1 MNRLYPLILAAL
13 LLVGATTAT
22 AQIVTIS
29 GTVTEAN
36 SGEAITGATV
46 ALFRESDSG
55 SAKPVRGG
63 ISNRFGF
70 YSIPKVAP
78 GRYRLVARSIGSQ
91 QRAQS
96 ILIPESGVPTLVET
110 EPADTTA
117 ADTTATECRMSFSAD
132 SSSPRLNIC
141 LQPKG
146 FMGREVVVTD
156 RRYDATIST
165 IAIDPLLSQKLP
177 SLGGEPDIMRTL
189 QLLPGIKAG
198 SEISSGLH
206 IRGGSPDQNLI
217 LLDGVTVYN
226 PSHIGGFLSTFNS
239 DAIRDVKVMKG
250 VFPAEY
256 GGRLSGVV
264 DMTMREGTQEK
275 FSGTAGISLL
285 NSRLTVEGPIS
296 DDITF
301 MVSGRRMYM
310 DLAMQ
315 LAGRPEDVPDY
326 YFYDLNGKLNWRL
339 SESDHLFV
347 SGYFGRDDFKT
358 DPRGTDQMLLNWGNA
373 TGNIRWSH
381 IISPT
386 MFTNFSAIFTNYDCS
401 TTLMDLFNGSASS
414 GFRTSSQIRDLTLR
428 GEAQIFAGEDHI
440 IKTGFEA
447 TEHQFKANATDVVT
461 ELEKIANPASLSGVG
476 GVEGGFFLQDEWQ
489 ITPRLQANIGTRAS
503 YFSYGDYLRIEP
515 RVSLAYSISDN
526 VTARGGYSAHN
537 QYLHMITRNDVA
549 LPTDIWFPATSIIKP
564 ATSQQIAAGVETR
577 LFNNEVLLSVEGY
590 YKTMDNLLEF
600 KDTASFSLVTPLES
614 SFAVGSGKAYGV
626 EFFLN
631 KQVGSFTGWIG
642 YTLSWTD
649 RTFADLNR
657 GKTFFPRFD
666 RRHDISV
673 VATYE
678 LSDSWEVG
686 ATWVYA
692 TGQATT
698 VPQGQFIYGTREE
711 DSYAPESRY
720 DFSERNG
727 YRLPA
732 FHKLDLNFSHKYQW
746 FNLPFTLS
754 LNVYNAYN
762 RQNVFS
768 QAVDKESVKN
778 EITGESYEKHTLK
791 RVTLFPTLLTVGL
804 SCKF

>member
-1 MNRLYPLILAAL
+1 MNRSYSLMIAALL
-13 LLVGATTAT
+13 LLVGATAAA
-22 AQIVTIS
+22 AQSVTIS

-46 ALFRESDSG
+46 ALFRESDST
-55 SAKPVRGG
+55 KPARGG

-91 QRAQS
+91 QRTES
-96 ILIPESGVPTLVET
+96 LLIPEVGSPILLEAEVP
-110 EPADTTA
+110 DTA
-117 ADTTATECRMSFSAD
+117 ATDTTATECRISFGPDSA
-132 SSSPRLNIC
+132 RLNIC
-141 LQPKG
+141 LQPKQL
-146 FMGREVVVTD
+146 MGREVVVTE

-165 IAIDPLLSQKLP
+165 VAIDPQLSQKLP

-198 SEISSGLH
+198 SEISSGLY
-206 IRGGSPDQNLI
+206 IRGGSPDQNLV
-217 LLDGVTVYN
+217 LLDGATVYN

-275 FSGTAGISLL
+275 FSGAAGISLL

-310 DLAMQ
+310 DLVMK
-315 LAGRPEDVPDY
+315 LAGSPEDVPDY
-326 YFYDLNGKLNWRL
+326 YFYDLNGKMNWRL

-358 DPRGTDQMLLNWGNA
+358 DPRGTDQLLLNWGNA
-373 TGNIRWSH
+373 TANLRWSH

-401 TTLMDLFNGSASS
+401 TTLMELFKGSPTS
-414 GFRTSSQIRDLTLR
+414 GFKTSSQIRDLTLR
-428 GEAQIFAGEDHI
+428 GEAQLFAGEDHI
-440 IKTGFEA
+440 LKTGFEA
-447 TEHQFKANATDVVT
+447 TNHQFNANATDAVN
-461 ELEKIANPASLSGVG
+461 EFEKIGATPATMSSL
-476 GVEGGFFLQDEWQ
+476 EGGFFLQDEWQ
-489 ITPRLQANIGTRAS
+489 ITPRLQANIGARAS
-503 YFSYGDYLRIEP
+503 YFSNGGYLRLEP
-515 RVSLAYSISDN
+515 RASLAYSITDN
-526 VTARGGYSAHN
+526 ITARGGYSAHN
-537 QYLHMITRNDVA
+537 QYLHMITRNDAA
-549 LPTDIWFPATSIIKP
+549 LPTDIWFPATSTIQP

-577 LFNNEVLLSVEGY
+577 LFDNEVLLSVEGY
-590 YKTMDNLLEF
+590 YKTMNNLLEF
-600 KDTASFSLVTPLES
+600 KDTASFSLIAPLES
-614 SFAVGSGKAYGV
+614 SFAAGSGKAYGM

-631 KQVGSFTGWIG
+631 KQVGDFTGWIG

-657 GKTFFPRFD
+657 GKTFYPRFD

-673 VATYE
+673 VATYK

-692 TGQATT
+692 TGQGVT
-698 VPQGQFIYGTREE
+698 VPQGQFIYNSEGA
-711 DSYAPESRY
+711 DLGDAPESRY

-768 QAVDKESVKN
+768 QSVDKEEVKN
-778 EITGESYEKHTLK
+778 ETTGTRYQKHTLQ
-791 RVTLFPTLLTVGL
+791 RITLFPTLLTVGL

>member
-1 MNRLYPLILAAL
+1 MFAL
-13 LLVGATTAT
+13 LLITVSGAS
-22 AQIVTIS
+22 AQGVTIS
-29 GTVTEAN
+29 GNITEAN

-46 ALFRESDSG
+46 ALFRESDSI
-55 SAKPVRGG
+55 KPVRGG
-63 ISNRFGF
+63 VSNRYGF
-70 YSIPKVAP
+70 YSIPKISP

-91 QRAQS
+91 QREQS
-96 ILIPESGVPTLVET
+96 VVIPESGFPTLIAT
-110 EPADTTA
+110 ADTT
-117 ADTTATECRMSFSAD
+117 TSECRISFTAD
-132 SSSPRLNIC
+132 STRLNIC
-141 LQPKG
+141 LQPKQ
-146 FMGREVVVTD
+146 FMGREVVVTE
-156 RRYDATIST
+156 RRYDAAIST
-165 IAIDPLLSQKLP
+165 VAIDPKLSQKLP

-198 SEISSGLH
+198 SEISSGLY

-264 DMTMREGTQEK
+264 DMTMREGTKEK

-296 DDITF
+296 NDITF

-315 LAGRPEDVPDY
+315 LAGSPEDVPDY
-326 YFYDLNGKLNWRL
+326 YFYDLNGKINWRL
-339 SESDHLFV
+339 SESDQLFV

-358 DPRGTDQMLLNWGNA
+358 DPRGTDQLLLNWGNA
-373 TGNIRWSH
+373 TANLRWSH

-401 TTLMDLFNGSASS
+401 STLMEIFMDSPQS
-414 GFRTSSQIRDLTLR
+414 GFKTSSQIRDLTLR

-440 IKTGFEA
+440 IKTGVEA
-447 TEHQFKANATDVVT
+447 TNHQFNANATDVVN
-461 ELEKIANPASLSGVG
+461 EFEKIGANPKAIS

-489 ITPRLQANIGTRAS
+489 ITPQLQANIGTRAS
-503 YFSYGDYLRIEP
+503 YFSNGNYLRIEP
-515 RVSLAYSISDN
+515 RVSLAYSITDN
-526 VTARGGYSAHN
+526 ITVRGGYSAHN
-537 QYLHMITRNDVA
+537 QYLHMITRNDIA
-549 LPTDIWFPATSIIKP
+549 LPTDIWFPATSNIKP
-564 ATSQQIAAGVETR
+564 ATSEQVAAGVETR
-577 LFNNEVLLSVEGY
+577 LFDNEVLVSVEGY
-590 YKTMDNLLEF
+590 YKRMNNVLEF
-600 KDTASFSLVTPLES
+600 KDTASFSLIAPLES
-614 SFAVGSGKAYGV
+614 SFTAGSGKAYGV
-626 EFFLN
+626 ELFLN
-631 KQVGSFTGWIG
+631 KQVGDFTGWIG

-673 VATYE
+673 VATYK
-678 LSDSWEVG
+678 LSDSWELG

-692 TGQATT
+692 TGQAIT
-698 VPQGQFIYGTREE
+698 VPQGQFIYDPEE
-711 DSYAPESRY
+711 KDSYAPESRY

-732 FHKLDLNFSHKYQW
+732 FHKLDVNFSHKYKW

-768 QAVDKESVKN
+768 QAVGKDIVKN
-778 EITGESYEKHTLK
+778 ETTGESYQKHVLRRT
-791 RVTLFPTLLTVGL
+791 TLFPTLLTVGL
-804 SCKF
+804 SCNF